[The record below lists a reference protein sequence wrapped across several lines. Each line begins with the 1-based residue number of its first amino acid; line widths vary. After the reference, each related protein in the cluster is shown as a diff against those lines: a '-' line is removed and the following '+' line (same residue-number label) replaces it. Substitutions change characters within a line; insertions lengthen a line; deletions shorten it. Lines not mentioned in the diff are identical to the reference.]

1 MTFGA
6 VVMACNAGH
15 APYALCLAEQIAEAH
30 PDRDFDTCI
39 FSDEI
44 LEIPPSLKGLGV
56 RVITWS
62 DANPFVDAPNLSR
75 HGRATWLRL
84 LVPQAVA
91 GQYERIVYLDSDIL
105 LRGGGLGSLLGVDL
119 GQDILGAVRDQ
130 QQWRRPWR
138 QVEEF
143 RRETLPV
150 APYFNAGVLLIDVD
164 RFNAEDVLG
173 ASVSLMGRRP
183 GSLLRHDQSVLNLVL
198 RNRWR
203 ELSPVWNWQFTA
215 VTRFH
220 MHAAEPRLVHFI
232 GKNKHWHDVAGNT
245 PASYRR
251 VYRQFQRQ
259 HYASRPE
266 ICSANPATMCW
277 PERPVWSLIKHALN
291 ARRMHAYLS
300 RFESSLRL
308 CPNDATHDLCSPRME
323 LE

>member
-6 VVMACNAGH
+6 IVMACNAGH

-30 PDRDFDTCI
+30 PNRDFDICI

-44 LEIPPSLKGLGV
+44 LEIPQSLKGLGV
-56 RVITWS
+56 RVVTWS

-84 LVPQAVA
+84 LVPQALA
-91 GQYERIVYLDSDIL
+91 GQYERVLYLDSDIL
-105 LRGGGLGSLLGVDL
+105 LRGEGIGSLLAVDL
-119 GQDILGAVRDQ
+119 GQNVLGAVRDQ

-143 RRETLPV
+143 RRENLPV
-150 APYFNAGVLLIDVD
+150 AAYFNAGVLLIDVA

-173 ASVSLMGRRP
+173 ASVGLMGRRP

-198 RNRWR
+198 RNRWT

-220 MHAAEPRLVHFI
+220 MQAAPLHRQEQALARRCGKHARVLSTGVSAV
-232 GKNKHWHDVAGNT
+232 
-245 PASYRR
+245 PASALCLAPGDLFRR
-251 VYRQFQRQ
+251 SCHHVLARE
-259 HYASRPE
+259 ASL
-266 ICSANPATMCW
+266 
-277 PERPVWSLIKHALN
+277 VL
-291 ARRMHAYLS
+291 
-300 RFESSLRL
+300 FETR
-308 CPNDATHDLCSPRME
+308 A
-323 LE
+323 